1 MKYDFYPMSERKL
14 KILELG
20 DKTAV
25 LLELYIK
32 NPKMFKA
39 KKLLD
44 ELITDFKMLELDKE
58 EIGRHEFDQIQVM
71 RPKK

>member
-1 MKYDFYPMSERKL
+1 MKYDFYPLSERKM

-58 EIGRHEFDQIQVM
+58 EIGGLEFDQKRVI
-71 RPKK
+71 RPQ

>member
-20 DKTAV
+20 GKTAV